1 MRVNYALGK
10 RYLLVCK
17 AHSFQPNLTI
27 QLILGIGDNLL
38 TKFIQPIG
46 EILPKP
52 VQFCFTEQVDALP
65 RVAST
70 QRGCNG
76 QKK

>member
-38 TKFIQPIG
+38 TKFTQTKSLTVLYQLTLTWDIAFDCDRVLIG
-46 EILPKP
+46 
-52 VQFCFTEQVDALP
+52 
-65 RVAST
+65 R
-70 QRGCNG
+70 
-76 QKK
+76 

>member
-27 QLILGIGDNLL
+27 QLTLGIGDNLL
-38 TKFIQPIG
+38 TKFIQTKSLTVLYQLTLTWDIAFDCDRVLIG
-46 EILPKP
+46 
-52 VQFCFTEQVDALP
+52 
-65 RVAST
+65 R
-70 QRGCNG
+70 
-76 QKK
+76 

>member
-27 QLILGIGDNLL
+27 QLTLGIGDNLL
-38 TKFIQPIG
+38 TKFTQTKSLTVLYQLTLTWDIAFDCDRVLIG
-46 EILPKP
+46 
-52 VQFCFTEQVDALP
+52 
-65 RVAST
+65 R
-70 QRGCNG
+70 
-76 QKK
+76 